1 LILALL
7 CVAGSAP
14 HSIANSRG
22 AAGPT
27 TAWLPVVSAPG
38 PAADEAP
45 FYAFYYLW
53 WSTSHWQE
61 RLGQDYPFDD
71 SWPMPGSADPT
82 TGCGA
87 ATNYSGGIISDIP
100 VGGAYDMLA
109 SSIMETHVREA
120 SEAGLTGFL
129 AGWEGTGLASQG
141 VSDRGYNQRLD
152 RLVQTIAAYNQAT
165 GRSFRF
171 IIDYEVFGEIK
182 TPEQIS
188 NDVDYLLERYG
199 SSSNWGR
206 IDGRLVLRWSNTRL
220 FPIET
225 LRAISER
232 YRDRLFIIG
241 EERSTTWT
249 SERASYLDGTGHY
262 WSTQDPWGNPQ
273 SFDQERAFA
282 AKVRADGKRWFAP
295 LAPGY
300 NDQLQDQVPGQPVD
314 PNDCVP
320 RNGTT
325 TMRALFEGNRTTN
338 PDGWFVISW
347 NEWVEHTYIEP
358 SKRYGT
364 AYVDELA
371 RIISDA
377 RR

>member
-1 LILALL
+1 
-7 CVAGSAP
+7 
-14 HSIANSRG
+14 
-22 AAGPT
+22 
-27 TAWLPVVSAPG
+27 
-38 PAADEAP
+38 
-45 FYAFYYLW
+45 
-53 WSTSHWQE
+53 
-61 RLGQDYPFDD
+61 
-71 SWPMPGSADPT
+71 
-82 TGCGA
+82 
-87 ATNYSGGIISDIP
+87 
-100 VGGAYDMLA
+100 MLA